1 MSNSRPRSATPRSV
15 GRTATER
22 PSTTSDLPT
31 PGPSRGRLD
40 TGGEWT
46 PVTLIKSGMFAGRYM
61 SFWLDVAQEPVHG
74 RRKTEKDRRPLAPSP
89 IVRLWIREHAH
100 QNAAGVAV
108 DPADIEV
115 SHIVCAAELFSPQ
128 RQPTPA
134 QSESSSFPLPLRET
148 ASPRRRTPSPARLA
162 LDGYIKRSPG
172 TVSASPQDDRD
183 AIDSRYPPTPPLNNQ
198 PPRME
203 EADAI
208 PDDRPSSAT
217 RPPSQAS
224 EGSRGSRGSRG
235 RSARVTQ
242 SEPLGDRPGS
252 GSRKV
257 VPGRNLY
264 GNLHVAGVR
273 VPAMEGGVGLWFLF
287 TDLSIRNEGSYSLR
301 FRCFDMTAIGSVSNS
316 DPIPPLVECQSAD
329 FKVYSPR
336 NFPGLPKPTELA
348 EHFARQGYKLNTRK
362 NERQAASPP
371 ASPSSATFQPDA
383 AKPPH
388 H

>member
-1 MSNSRPRSATPRSV
+1 
-15 GRTATER
+15 
-22 PSTTSDLPT
+22 
-31 PGPSRGRLD
+31 
-40 TGGEWT
+40 
-46 PVTLIKSGMFAGRYM
+46 MFAGRYM

-100 QNAAGVAV
+100 STAPGVAV

-115 SHIVCAAELFSPQ
+115 SHIVCAAELFSSQ

-134 QSESSSFPLPLRET
+134 QSESSNFPVPLRET
-148 ASPRRRTPSPARLA
+148 ASPKRRTPSPARLA
-162 LDGYIKRSPG
+162 QDGYIKRSPG

-183 AIDSRYPPTPPLNNQ
+183 ALDPRYTPTPPLNHQ
-198 PPRME
+198 PRM
-203 EADAI
+203 DDIDGI
-208 PDDRPSSAT
+208 PDDRPS
-217 RPPSQAS
+217 
-224 EGSRGSRGSRG
+224 
-235 RSARVTQ
+235 
-242 SEPLGDRPGS
+242 
-252 GSRKV
+252 V

-301 FRCFDMTAIGSVSNS
+301 FRCFDMTAIGTGANS
-316 DPIPPLVECQSAD
+316 EPIPPLVECQSAD

-362 NERQAASPP
+362 NERQAVSPP
-371 ASPSSATFQPDA
+371 ASPSSATFQPEA
-383 AKPPH
+383 AKPPPH